1 VRKPLWPQ
9 EFVYTPNNFQ
19 LIMLTLLIFLPILFG
34 VIILLLPSSMR
45 ASYKYLTLLATLLQ
59 LGISIWL
66 YLNFKTGPA
75 FGGIDHEAQFQFM
88 QKIPW
93 ISLNL
98 GSAGALQADYFVGID
113 GISIMMLVMTSLVM
127 VIAAISSWEIK
138 SNLKGFFALFLL
150 LDMALI
156 GVFCTLDFF
165 LFYIFYELMLL
176 PLYFLI
182 GMWGGARREYAAI
195 KFFLYTL
202 FGSVFM
208 LLVMIGLYL
217 SVKDPATGNHT
228 FNMIAM
234 MNPANYSAGSI
245 FSVLS
250 HQTIFGFPAR
260 TVGFIVLFVAFAI
273 KVPVV
278 PLHTWLPDAHVE
290 APTPVSIILA
300 GILLKI
306 GGYGIIRICIGIF
319 PEIAISGAWWI
330 GLLGITSIIYG
341 ALNALAQRDFKRIIA
356 YSSVSQM
363 GFVLLGIASQTPE
376 GLSGAVYQM
385 VSHGFLSAMLFFLVG
400 VVYNRVHDR
409 DIYNFRGLGT
419 LMPKYTVFI
428 MIAFF
433 ASLGLPG
440 FSAFIAEAFSLTGAF
455 RSFSFNG
462 LLPHWMAVAGA
473 VGILLSACYF
483 LWTLQRM
490 FFGSV
495 SLKGGEIW
503 RAAMTDLS
511 TREILA
517 LVPLAVA
524 TLAIGLMPSLV
535 FDKINDS
542 VLQLV
547 EFTKSVIH

>member
-1 VRKPLWPQ
+1 
-9 EFVYTPNNFQ
+9 
-19 LIMLTLLIFLPILFG
+19 MLSLLIFLPILFG

-45 ASYKYLTLLATLLQ
+45 AGYKYITLLATLLQ

-66 YLNFKTGPA
+66 YMNFKTGAA
-75 FGGIDHEAQFQFM
+75 FGGIDHEAQFQFI

-93 ISLNL
+93 INLNL
-98 GSAGALQADYFVGID
+98 GSMGAMQADYFVGID
-113 GISIMMLVMTSLVM
+113 GISIMMLLMTSLVM
-127 VIAAISSWEIK
+127 VIAALSSWEIK

-156 GVFCTLDFF
+156 GFF

-208 LLVMIGLYL
+208 LLVMIALYL

-245 FSVLS
+245 FSALS
-250 HQTIFGFPAR
+250 HQTIFSFPAR

-300 GILLKI
+300 GVLLKV
-306 GGYGIIRICIGIF
+306 GGYGIIRICMGIF
-319 PEIAISGAWWI
+319 PEIAVSGSWWI
-330 GLLGITSIIYG
+330 GLLGIISILYG

-376 GLSGAVYQM
+376 GLSGAVFQM

-409 DIYNFRGLGT
+409 DIYNFQGLGT

-440 FSAFIAEAFSLTGAF
+440 FSAFIAEAFSLAGAF
-455 RSFSFNG
+455 KSCSFNG
-462 LLPHWMAVAGA
+462 LLPHWMAIAGA
-473 VGILLSACYF
+473 VGILFSACYF

-490 FFGSV
+490 FFGSI

-503 RAAMTDLS
+503 RAAMTDLN
-511 TREILA
+511 TREIITLI
-517 LVPLAVA
+517 PLAVA
-524 TLAIGLMPSLV
+524 VLAIGLMPSLV

-542 VLQLV
+542 VLSLV
-547 EFTKSVIH
+547 HYLQPK

>member
-1 VRKPLWPQ
+1 
-9 EFVYTPNNFQ
+9 
-19 LIMLTLLIFLPILFG
+19 MLTLLIFIPILFG
-34 VIILLLPSSMR
+34 LIIVVLPSSLR
-45 ASYKYLTLLATLLQ
+45 ASFKYITLLATLVQ
-59 LGISIWL
+59 LCMSVWL
-66 YLNFKTGPA
+66 YLNFKTGAA
-75 FGGIDHEAQFQFM
+75 FAGINHESQFQFV
-88 QKIPW
+88 QKLPW
-93 ISLNL
+93 INL
-98 GSAGALQADYFVGID
+98 DLGTMGKMQIDYFVGID
-113 GISIMMLVMTSLVM
+113 GISITLLVMTSLVL
-127 VIAAISSWEIK
+127 VIAALASWEIK

-150 LDMALI
+150 LDMSLI
-156 GVFCTLDFF
+156 GVFCSLDFF

-217 SVKDPATGNHT
+217 SVKDPATGKHT
-228 FNMIAM
+228 FNMIQM
-234 MNPANYSAGSI
+234 MNPANYAPGSV
-245 FSVLS
+245 FSTLS

-319 PEIAISGAWWI
+319 PDVASSGAFWL
-330 GLLGITSIIYG
+330 GLLGIISILYG
-341 ALNALAQRDFKRIIA
+341 AFNALAQRDFKRIIA
-356 YSSVSQM
+356 YSSISQM
-363 GFVLLGIASQTPE
+363 GFVLLGIASQTAE
-376 GLSGAVYQM
+376 GISGAVFQM
-385 VSHGFLSAMLFFLVG
+385 VSHGFLASMLFFLVG

-409 DIYNFRGLGT
+409 DIYNFRGLAS

-440 FSAFIAEAFSLTGAF
+440 FSAFIAEAFSLAGAF
-455 RSFSFNG
+455 KSG
-462 LLPHWMAVAGA
+462 LLPQWMAA
-473 VGILLSACYF
+473 VGAIGILFSACYF

-490 FFGSV
+490 FFGTL
-495 SLKGGEIW
+495 SLKGGEVW
-503 RAAMTDLS
+503 KTAMGDLNA
-511 TREILA
+511 REMITLLPLA
-517 LVPLAVA
+517 LIVLV
-524 TLAIGLMPSLV
+524 LGLMPSLV

-542 VLQLV
+542 VLALV
-547 EFTKSVIH
+547 SFTQNIIR

>member
-1 VRKPLWPQ
+1 
-9 EFVYTPNNFQ
+9 
-19 LIMLTLLIFLPILFG
+19 MLTLLIFIPILFG
-34 VIILLLPSSMR
+34 FIIVVLPSSLR
-45 ASYKYLTLLATLLQ
+45 ASFKYITLLATLVQ
-59 LGISIWL
+59 LCMSVWM
-66 YLNFKTGPA
+66 YLNFKTGA
-75 FGGIDHEAQFQFM
+75 AYAGINHESQFQFV
-88 QKIPW
+88 QKLPW
-93 ISLNL
+93 INL
-98 GSAGALQADYFVGID
+98 DLGTMGKMQIDYFVGID
-113 GISIMMLVMTSLVM
+113 GISITLLVMTSLVL
-127 VIAAISSWEIK
+127 VIAALASWEIK

-156 GVFCTLDFF
+156 GVFCSLDFF

-228 FNMIAM
+228 FNMVQM
-234 MNPANYSAGSI
+234 MNPANYTPGSV
-245 FSVLS
+245 FSTLS

-319 PEIAISGAWWI
+319 PDVASSGAFWL
-330 GLLGITSIIYG
+330 GLLGIISILYG
-341 ALNALAQRDFKRIIA
+341 AFNALAQRDFKRIIA
-356 YSSVSQM
+356 YSSISQM
-363 GFVLLGIASQTPE
+363 GFVLLGIASQTAE
-376 GLSGAVYQM
+376 GISGAVFQM
-385 VSHGFLSAMLFFLVG
+385 VSHGFLASMLFFLVG

-409 DIYNFRGLGT
+409 DIYNFRGLAS

-440 FSAFIAEAFSLTGAF
+440 FSAFIAEAFSLAGAF
-455 RSFSFNG
+455 KSG
-462 LLPHWMAVAGA
+462 LLPQWMAA
-473 VGILLSACYF
+473 VGAIGILFSACYF

-490 FFGSV
+490 FFGTL
-495 SLKGGEIW
+495 SLKGCEVW
-503 RAAMTDLS
+503 KTAMGDLNA
-511 TREILA
+511 REIITLLPLA
-517 LVPLAVA
+517 LIVLV
-524 TLAIGLMPSLV
+524 LGLMPSLV
-535 FDKINDS
+535 FDKVNDS
-542 VLQLV
+542 VLALV
-547 EFTKSVIH
+547 QFVQVK